1 MRIPVQTLAAA
12 LVLTTLATPLAV
24 AQASPNGS
32 MPYVPRVTVALGYNY
47 IHANAPPNG
56 CECFGLQGGFVQAA
70 VTTKYWLRIAGEVTG
85 GHASHFGTLGQ
96 NLTLMTYTAGPQ
108 VVLHGRRVE
117 TFGQA
122 LFGAAHGSD
131 SYFPSGTTA
140 SSSATSFALSAG
152 GGFDINLTHH
162 VAVRPVEVQYLRTSL
177 PNGINNRQNQLMLGA
192 GLVFRLGGGTWLP
205 ESHAHAKP
213 DKQQEPTPQPAP
225 PPQPQAA
232 VASTPVA
239 APISVPIASKSISS
253 DTSDFAEKVKSAYFD
268 YDSYE
273 LRADAKDTLI
283 ADAEYLKSH
292 PSLQVL
298 VAGYADERGT
308 AEYNLAL
315 GEKRAQAVRDALIF
329 NGVLPGQM
337 DVVSYGKEVQA
348 CELENE
354 ACFQKNRRASLEPR
368 R

>member
-1 MRIPVQTLAAA
+1 MRIPVRTLAAA
-12 LVLTTLATPLAV
+12 LVLTTLATPLAI

-32 MPYVPRVTVALGYNY
+32 MPYVPRVTVALGYHY
-47 IHANAPPNG
+47 IHANAPPAG
-56 CECFGLQGGFVQAA
+56 CDCFGLQGGFIQAA

-85 GHASHFGTLGQ
+85 GHADHIGTLGQ

-108 VVLHGRRVE
+108 IVLHSRRVE

-152 GGFDINLTHH
+152 GGFDVNLTHH
-162 VAVRPVEVQYLRTSL
+162 IAVRPAEVQYLRTSL
-177 PNGINNRQNQLMLGA
+177 PNGSNNRQNQLMLGA
-192 GLVFRLGGGTWLP
+192 GLVFRLGGGTWIP
-205 ESHAHAKP
+205 NSHAHARA
-213 DKQQEPTPQPAP
+213 DKQQEQTPPPASEPHASVTPVTEPTPTPI
-225 PPQPQAA
+225 
-232 VASTPVA
+232 PVA
-239 APISVPIASKSISS
+239 PKSTSN
-253 DTSDFAEKVKSAYFD
+253 DTRDFAEKVKSAYFD

-273 LRADAKDTLI
+273 LRADAKATLI
-283 ADAEYLKSH
+283 ADAEYLKNH

-315 GEKRAQAVRDALIF
+315 GEKRAQAMRDGLIF
-329 NGVLPGQM
+329 NGVLPGQLE
-337 DVVSYGKEVQA
+337 VVSYGKEVQA
-348 CELENE
+348 CEIENE